1 MINQSLPPSLNAM
14 FRLQW
19 EQAQDCYV
27 LLFPEGMI
35 KLNGSAGEIMQLV
48 NGKNNVPDIINIL
61 HKKFPDAGDVTDD
74 VHEFLITAYEK
85 KWLYYE

>member
-1 MINQSLPPSLNAM
+1 MINQSVPPSLNAM

-27 LLFPEGMI
+27 LLFPEGMV
-35 KLNGSAGEIMQLV
+35 KLNDGAGEIMLLV
-48 NGKNNVPDIINIL
+48 DGKNKVADIINTL
-61 HKKFPDAGDVTDD
+61 NKKFPDANDLTDD

-85 KWLYYE
+85 KRLYYE